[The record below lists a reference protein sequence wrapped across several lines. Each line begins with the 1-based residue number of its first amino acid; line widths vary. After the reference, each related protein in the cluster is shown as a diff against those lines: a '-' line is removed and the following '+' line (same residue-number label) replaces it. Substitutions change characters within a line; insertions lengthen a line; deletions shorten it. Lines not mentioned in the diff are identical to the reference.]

1 MKIGSLCT
9 GYGGLDLAVEAHF
22 NAKTIWCSEYDKHAS
37 KIIEKRFPG
46 VPNYGDLT
54 KIDWATVPQVDIIT
68 AGYPCQPFS
77 NAGKRKGTEDER
89 HLFPYI
95 LEGVR
100 YLRPKLAIFENVR
113 GHLTLGFDTV
123 LRDLA
128 SIGYDAKWSVV
139 RASDAGAPHQRAR
152 LFIIANPNG
161 SPSALH

>member
-9 GYGGLDLAVEAHF
+9 RYGGLDLAVEAHF

>member
-54 KIDWATVPQVDIIT
+54 KIDWATVPEVDIIT

-100 YLRPKLAIFENVR
+100 YLRPKIAIFENVR

-128 SIGYDAKWSVV
+128 AIGYDAKWSIV
-139 RASDAGAPHQRAR
+139 RASEAGAPHQRAR
-152 LFIIANPNG
+152 LFIVANPN
-161 SPSALH
+161 S